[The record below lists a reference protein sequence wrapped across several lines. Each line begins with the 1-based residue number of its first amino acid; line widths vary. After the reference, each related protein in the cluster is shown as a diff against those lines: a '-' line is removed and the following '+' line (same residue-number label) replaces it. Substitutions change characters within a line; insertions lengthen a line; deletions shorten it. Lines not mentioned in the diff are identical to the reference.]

1 MLYLLGDFLP
11 GLHATLSNQT
21 EERRKEI
28 LGAVTEAARKYAD
41 KSSGAVKLSNEAI
54 CIVGKK

>member
-28 LGAVTEAARKYAD
+28 LGAVTEGSKEIRRQEL
-41 KSSGAVKLSNEAI
+41 GCCEAQ
-54 CIVGKK
+54 

>member
-1 MLYLLGDFLP
+1 M
-11 GLHATLSNQT
+11 SNQT